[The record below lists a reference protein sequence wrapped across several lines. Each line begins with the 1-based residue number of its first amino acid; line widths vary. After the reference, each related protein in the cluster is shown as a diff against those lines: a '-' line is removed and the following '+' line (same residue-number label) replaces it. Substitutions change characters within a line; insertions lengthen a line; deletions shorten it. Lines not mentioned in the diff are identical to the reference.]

1 MSLPITDI
9 KDNVE
14 HLDQSSLND
23 AAFTPGSVEE
33 KRLVRKIDR
42 RVLPILWVM
51 VSGHVYVPGSVADPP
66 TRHSTSSTTST
77 APTSE

>member
-14 HLDQSSLND
+14 HLDQPSLND
-23 AAFTPGSVEE
+23 VAFTPGSVEE

-42 RVLPILWVM
+42 RILPILWLM
-51 VSGHVYVPGSVADPP
+51 VSGRVFCSRNKG
-66 TRHSTSSTTST
+66 
-77 APTSE
+77 

>member
-14 HLDQSSLND
+14 HLDQPSLND
-23 AAFTPGSVEE
+23 VAFTPGSVEE

-51 VSGHVYVPGSVADPP
+51 VSGHVYVPETKADPRA
-66 TRHSTSSTTST
+66 RHSTSSTTST
-77 APTSE
+77 VPTSE